1 MAPTEEIAAFNTRLE
16 ADLVVAKLDEAGIE
30 AFVVAD
36 NLGGTFPM
44 MQMLTGGY
52 KVHVLV
58 AMADEAREIA
68 IADLD
73 EPITETRSGKS
84 AIGRA
89 LAGLSPTQ
97 TVGVL
102 ALLAAS
108 IGAILYSVT
117 QGTL

>member
-1 MAPTEEIAAFNTRLE
+1 MEPTTAIAAFNTRLE

-36 NLGGTFPM
+36 NLGGAFPM
-44 MQMLTGGY
+44 MQMITGGY
-52 KVHVLV
+52 EVHVLV
-58 AMADEAREIA
+58 AMADEAGEIV

-73 EPITETRSGKS
+73 EPIMETRSGKS
-84 AIGRA
+84 AIGRV
-89 LAGLSPTQ
+89 LAGLTPAQ
-97 TVGVL
+97 ALGVL

-108 IGAILYSVT
+108 IGTILYSVT